1 SARKQQGQK
10 MRAERDQDDT
20 VRSQKRPERRLA
32 YEIAIGIIIGGM
44 TLATRQAL
52 IAMVAWQIYVHDL
65 KVILR

>member
-1 SARKQQGQK
+1 

>member
-1 SARKQQGQK
+1 

-20 VRSQKRPERRLA
+20 VRTQKKPERRLA

-44 TLATRQAL
+44 TLATIQAL
-52 IAMVAWQIYVHDL
+52 IAMVAWQIYLHDL

>member
-1 SARKQQGQK
+1 

-20 VRSQKRPERRLA
+20 VRTQKKRERRLA

-44 TLATRQAL
+44 TLATIQAL
-52 IAMVAWQIYVHDL
+52 IAMVAWQIYLHDL

>member
-1 SARKQQGQK
+1 

-20 VRSQKRPERRLA
+20 AHTQRKPERRLA

-44 TLATRQAL
+44 TLATVQAL
-52 IAMVAWQIYVHDL
+52 IAMVAWQIYLHDL